1 MAGVDGHGDRV
12 HRATVVVAGVILD
25 PVADIVGAAVAL
37 HGLDAYAVRLP
48 DLRRAEGRPRG
59 RVGVGADSG
68 RGHLGDRHERRDRG
82 EGREGDGGEDE
93 RQQQSFEHT
102 LWIKQPPCRPEC
114 PLRGRGIRELS
125 ILWTPGR
132 VLTGRDSV
140 RKMTAYIYGADHVIW
155 VVGAQ
160 KITKD
165 LAEGM
170 QRLEEY
176 VLPLESVRAHEAYG
190 VPGSV
195 IARLLINNKEV
206 IPGRTSIILVKESL
220 GF

>member
-1 MAGVDGHGDRV
+1 
-12 HRATVVVAGVILD
+12 
-25 PVADIVGAAVAL
+25 
-37 HGLDAYAVRLP
+37 
-48 DLRRAEGRPRG
+48 
-59 RVGVGADSG
+59 
-68 RGHLGDRHERRDRG
+68 
-82 EGREGDGGEDE
+82 
-93 RQQQSFEHT
+93 
-102 LWIKQPPCRPEC
+102 
-114 PLRGRGIRELS
+114 
-125 ILWTPGR
+125 
-132 VLTGRDSV
+132 
-140 RKMTAYIYGADHVIW
+140 MTAYIYGADHVIW